1 MAKVR
6 STLSLSSTDVL
17 SSSLNLTVSSSID
30 ADSGNLS
37 RAKVLK
43 TAVHNDALVIY
54 KSNDKLEA
62 AYLYVKNLDEEK
74 TKYIYLYQDTDNDD
88 VFAKIGGGEFAFI
101 PVAINKTIK
110 VYATRIDTMVEYG
123 VFGLDSSA
131 VTLS

>member
-6 STLSLSSTDVL
+6 STLSLSSSDVL
-17 SSSLNLTVSSSID
+17 SSNLNLTVGSSID

-43 TAVHNDALVIY
+43 TAVHNDALVVY

-101 PVAINKTIK
+101 PVAIDKTIK
-110 VYATRIDTMVEYG
+110 VYATRIDTMVEYS

>member
-101 PVAINKTIK
+101 PVAIDKTIK